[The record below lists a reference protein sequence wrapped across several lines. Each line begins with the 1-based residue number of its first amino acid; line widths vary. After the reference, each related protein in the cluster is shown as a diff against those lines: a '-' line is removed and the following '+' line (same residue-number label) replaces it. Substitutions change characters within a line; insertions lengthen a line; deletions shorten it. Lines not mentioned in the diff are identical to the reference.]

1 MATCPQSITPTF
13 TEDLCNGEHSS
24 TDCVLYPNALTYL
37 GLSPNST
44 MTEVVQALLLS
55 LTDARNRI
63 IELESQ
69 NADFEIRIT
78 ALENA

>member
-1 MATCPQSITPTF
+1 
-13 TEDLCNGEHSS
+13 
-24 TDCVLYPNALTYL
+24 
-37 GLSPNST
+37 